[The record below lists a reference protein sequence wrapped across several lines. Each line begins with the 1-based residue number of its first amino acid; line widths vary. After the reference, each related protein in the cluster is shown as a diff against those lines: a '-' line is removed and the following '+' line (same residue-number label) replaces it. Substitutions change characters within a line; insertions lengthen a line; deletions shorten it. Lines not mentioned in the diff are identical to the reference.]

1 MASLPE
7 KFDSLFASKRFNLA
21 AFCTIAVLILIA
33 YSNTFKA
40 DFHFDDNP
48 SIVENWQIK
57 QFTLTNFINLLKG
70 GTRPVVNISLLL
82 NYQLS
87 GLNVVGWHIFNIT
100 LHILNSCFV
109 YLLILWTLKLPA
121 LSDRYGY
128 RASRMAL
135 FGALLFALHP
145 IQTESVTYI
154 ISRTELLASFFYL
167 ATFLLF
173 IKGATANK
181 FGYYIGAFCTALL
194 AMGSKEWSVTLPA
207 TLLLYDIL
215 FLSNG
220 SIRKAFTRWNAHL
233 LIAASWSLLIYTMS
247 STKMSGAGFGVVGT
261 NNITPWNYLLTSCKV
276 IWTYI
281 GLLFLPINQN
291 LDYGYPWS
299 KTLFELPTLL
309 AVLGHIGVVAASIWV
324 YIKKKWT
331 LIPFGAAWFYI
342 TLSPTQSFVPIL
354 DIIFEHRV
362 YLPSIGFFIA
372 FIAGFEGVFDWVA
385 KRKVVKSGDIVTQR
399 S

>member
-48 SIVENWQIK
+48 SIVENTGIK
-57 QFTLTNFINLLKG
+57 QVTWDNFVG
-70 GTRPVVNISLLL
+70 MFSGTRPVINLSLML

-87 GLNVVGWHIFNIT
+87 RLNVFGWHIFNIVF
-100 LHILNSCFV
+100 HIFNSFFV
-109 YLLILWTLKLPA
+109 FLLILQTLKLPA
-121 LSDRYGY
+121 LADRYGY
-128 RASRMAL
+128 RATRMAL

-173 IKGATANK
+173 IKGATTRK
-181 FGYYIGAFCTALL
+181 FAYHVGAFFTALL

-220 SIRKAFTRWNAHL
+220 SIKTALTRWNAHL
-233 LIAASWSLLIYTMS
+233 LVAASWGLLIYTMS
-247 STKMSGAGFGVVGT
+247 TTKMSGAGFGVVGT
-261 NNITPWNYLLTSCKV
+261 NNITSWNYLLSSSKV
-276 IWTYI
+276 LWTYLR
-281 GLLFLPINQN
+281 LLILPINQN
-291 LDYGYPWS
+291 LDYSYSWS
-299 KTLFELPTLL
+299 KSLFEFPTLL
-309 AVLGHIGVVAASIWV
+309 AVIGHLCVVAAAFWLYSR
-324 YIKKKWT
+324 KKWT

-372 FIAGFEGVFDWVA
+372 FIAGFEGVFDWFA
-385 KRKVVKSGDIVTQR
+385 KKKSMKAESIVSQT